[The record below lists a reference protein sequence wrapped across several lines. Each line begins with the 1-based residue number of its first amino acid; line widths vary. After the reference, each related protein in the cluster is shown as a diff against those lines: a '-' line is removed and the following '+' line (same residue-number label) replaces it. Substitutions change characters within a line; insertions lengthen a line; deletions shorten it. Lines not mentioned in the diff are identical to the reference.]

1 MKKFLIKKSKT
12 GKGLFAARNIKKV
25 EKLFSIDLTKQK
37 SYSRKEMAELNSDHC
52 DYVGRGRYV
61 ISFHPYSYINHSCS
75 PNILVKHITIA
86 KSDFYALRDI
96 KKGEEL
102 TYDYGANALDQFG
115 KTLWVMK
122 CMCRSKKCRE
132 KIPGDFFK
140 QPIKIQKKYF
150 KYLPTSIKRKY
161 KNRLKRL
168 IQ

>member
-12 GKGLFAARNIKKV
+12 GKGLFAAKNIKKE

-37 SYSRKEMAELNSDHC
+37 SYSRKETAELNSEHC

-75 PNILVKHITIA
+75 PNILVKHRTIA
-86 KSDFYALRDI
+86 KSDFYAMRDI
-96 KKGEEL
+96 KKEEEL

-115 KTLWVMK
+115 KSFWVMK
-122 CMCRSKKCRE
+122 CRCRSKNCRE

-161 KNRLKRL
+161 KSKLKRL

>member
-1 MKKFLIKKSKT
+1 MKKFIIKKSKT
-12 GKGLFAARNIKKV
+12 GKGLFAARNIKKG
-25 EKLFSIDLTKQK
+25 EKLFSVDLTKLK
-37 SYSRKEMAELNSDHC
+37 SYSRKEMAKINSEHC
-52 DYVGRGRYV
+52 DYAGRGRYV

-75 PNILVKHITIA
+75 PNMLVKHRTIA

-115 KTLWVMK
+115 KSFWVMK
-122 CMCRSKKCRE
+122 CRCRSKNCRE

-150 KYLPTSIKRKY
+150 KYLPASIKRKY
-161 KNRLKRL
+161 RSRLKRL
-168 IQ
+168 VK